1 MVNFTFVVDEFLV
14 ESPRLS
20 NDDAI
25 SAMLE
30 EMRQANAI
38 RKTELQEAVK
48 EANLQATRVVIK
60 RPEKKALRKA
70 KSEAEARRQAEAI
83 RKAARFSSLAE
94 LRADFSRLSR
104 PRCIRRGT
112 REESWLHTRHLAA
125 KL

>member
-1 MVNFTFVVDEFLV
+1 MPFLTNPYLPPPTYAFHPQKIHTQISREISKMVNFTFVVDEFLV

-48 EANLQATRVVIK
+48 EASLQATRVVIK
-60 RPEKKALRKA
+60 RPEKKA
-70 KSEAEARRQAEAI
+70 
-83 RKAARFSSLAE
+83 
-94 LRADFSRLSR
+94 
-104 PRCIRRGT
+104 
-112 REESWLHTRHLAA
+112 
-125 KL
+125 